1 MVVEALAEVAAFITG
16 LEKIAEHWLAELNW
30 SVKLYVKRNIVAKNV
45 SLKQNVYFLSSDRSG
60 VRLTSPREKI
70 RITSH

>member
-1 MVVEALAEVAAFITG
+1 MVVEAFREVAASITG

-45 SLKQNVYFLSSDRSG
+45 SLKLNVYLLSSGRSG

-70 RITSH
+70 RVASH